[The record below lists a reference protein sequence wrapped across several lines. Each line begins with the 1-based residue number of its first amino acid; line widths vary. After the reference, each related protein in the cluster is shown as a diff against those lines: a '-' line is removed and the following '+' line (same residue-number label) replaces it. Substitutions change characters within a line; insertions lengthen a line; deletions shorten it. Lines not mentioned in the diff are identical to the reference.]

1 MRGWRVD
8 VAALGIQMS
17 LKLRCLPWWRRDG
30 TDKAEQPMAPLTH
43 PVVVMERLLHPSRAA
58 LKREDCT
65 ILPDAGSKQ

>member
-1 MRGWRVD
+1 
-8 VAALGIQMS
+8 
-17 LKLRCLPWWRRDG
+17 
-30 TDKAEQPMAPLTH
+30 MAPLTH